1 MNRRRGG
8 AAQLSIR
15 GTRNLFFVFLFS
27 SAARLS
33 PYTDFLYIFLLFPD
47 RPQRKEKKDGTLRGE
62 NRQLVPRLLIRFISF
77 CVQMAEKGSGK
88 RFSHTKGKG
97 SGKVMSKLSP
107 ESDPSSPAPHIPH
120 IKCQDNADQLP
131 KFHAALLR
139 PANSD
144 LPPDDLEPIQAELE
158 ALLSTVALRYRVLKS
173 ELESNDTRRTK
184 HLDRAPIS
192 PDKRRRAAPSSS
204 GKPRK
209 FTSANSPLN
218 HPPTKM
224 SKLKSSASPAP
235 SQHTD
240 DSSDVSV
247 HNPKN
252 LYHRNDTPNK
262 FWLSI
267 EPYTVPI
274 THEDIR
280 LIDGLLE
287 EFSGP
292 LAPQIPDLGPHYTA
306 QWGIEEGGKDED
318 KKKTTN
324 GQQNGDV
331 MRVLRNSKKMGDG
344 ITGPFTQRL
353 VSALME
359 ENVISD
365 GHSTATATT
374 TSTEN
379 SNSSLENIPNNSN
392 MVHTRSAANLL
403 KNGIAA
409 ERRIRKELIEQG
421 ILEAKDAAPT
431 NERPDDVDEV
441 LMEIQRVRADL
452 MTIGESN
459 TSQLTMLKEV
469 ALNEIKRLEIK
480 RKLDDVDHDIV
491 EQHKKLQLAKQKGR
505 PLTKSERDEILRL
518 TEKQKK
524 LSNELDCLNVPGY
537 TTMGFF
543 T

>member
-1 MNRRRGG
+1 
-8 AAQLSIR
+8 
-15 GTRNLFFVFLFS
+15 
-27 SAARLS
+27 
-33 PYTDFLYIFLLFPD
+33 
-47 RPQRKEKKDGTLRGE
+47 
-62 NRQLVPRLLIRFISF
+62 
-77 CVQMAEKGSGK
+77 MAEKGSGK

-97 SGKVMSKLSP
+97 SGKVMSKPSP
-107 ESDPSSPAPHIPH
+107 ESLDPSSPAPHIPH
-120 IKCQDNADQLP
+120 IKCQDNADALP
-131 KFHAALLR
+131 KYYSALTR
-139 PANSD
+139 SANSE
-144 LPPDDLEPIQAELE
+144 LPPDDLEPIQSELE

-173 ELESNDTRRTK
+173 ELESSDSRRTK

-192 PDKRRRAAPSSS
+192 PDKRRRGAPSSS

-209 FTSANSPLN
+209 FSSGNSPLN
-218 HPPTKM
+218 HPPNKI
-224 SKLKSSASPAP
+224 SKLKTSSVSPAP

-240 DSSDVSV
+240 DSSDVSL

-274 THEDIR
+274 TQEDIR
-280 LIDGLLE
+280 LLDGLLE
-287 EFSGP
+287 EYSGT
-292 LAPQIPDLGPHYTA
+292 LAPQIPELGPHYTT
-306 QWGIEEGGKDED
+306 QWGIEEHKEEQDVGHPQIKG
-318 KKKTTN
+318 KKTSN
-324 GQQNGDV
+324 FQQNGDV

-359 ENVISD
+359 ENMIGD

-379 SNSSLENIPNNSN
+379 SNSSLENIPNNTN

-421 ILEAKDAAPT
+421 ILEAKDAVPSG
-431 NERPDDVDEV
+431 ERQDDVDEV
-441 LMEIQRVRADL
+441 LMEIQRVRSDL
-452 MTIGESN
+452 MAIAESN
-459 TSQLTMLKEV
+459 TSQLATLKEV

-480 RKLDDVDHDIV
+480 KKLDDVDHEII
-491 EQHKKLQLAKQKGR
+491 EHHKRIQLAKQKGR
-505 PLTKSERDEILRL
+505 SLPKSERDEILRL

-524 LSNELDCLNVPGY
+524 LSHELDCLNVPGY
-537 TTMGFF
+537 TLSFLT
-543 T
+543 